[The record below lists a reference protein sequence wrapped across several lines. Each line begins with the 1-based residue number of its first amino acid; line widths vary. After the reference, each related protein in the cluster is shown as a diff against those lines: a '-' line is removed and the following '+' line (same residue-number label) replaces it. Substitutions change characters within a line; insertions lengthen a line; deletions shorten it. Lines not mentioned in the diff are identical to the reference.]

1 MEVKVVKKELSFVDK
16 ILKAYE
22 GLAMVTVVG
31 TEGEIGKLKLEFTE
45 GTKDDLLEILN
56 DLQNKVSL
64 EIVEDK

>member
-1 MEVKVVKKELSFVDK
+1 MEVKIVKKELAFVDK

-31 TEGEIGKLKLEFTE
+31 TEGEIGRLKLEFTE
-45 GTKDDLLEILN
+45 GTKDDLLKILN

-64 EIVEDK
+64 EIIEEE

>member
-1 MEVKVVKKELSFVDK
+1 MVKKELSFVDK